1 SSRSALAPDRWPWAF
16 SVGHQDV
23 AGAPHRLQVSRRLL
37 VPLDLS
43 AQTRHL
49 HVDAALVADLGTDT
63 GEFLS
68 TDRHARI
75 ARKGLQQLPFGR
87 RQANE
92 HLAPTQF
99 PPLQFEGEL
108 AEENPLCV
116 GLRRSL
122 GRAAED

>member
-1 SSRSALAPDRWPWAF
+1 
-16 SVGHQDV
+16 
-23 AGAPHRLQVSRRLL
+23 
-37 VPLDLS
+37 
-43 AQTRHL
+43 
-49 HVDAALVADLGTDT
+49 
-63 GEFLS
+63 FLS

-92 HLAPTQF
+92 YLAPTQF

-108 AEENPLCV
+108 AEENPLCI

-122 GRAAED
+122 GRAAEDRLNAQDQFARLEGFGQVIVGTTLETLDPVIHLIHRGQEQDRYLTLLTEPARELKPVF